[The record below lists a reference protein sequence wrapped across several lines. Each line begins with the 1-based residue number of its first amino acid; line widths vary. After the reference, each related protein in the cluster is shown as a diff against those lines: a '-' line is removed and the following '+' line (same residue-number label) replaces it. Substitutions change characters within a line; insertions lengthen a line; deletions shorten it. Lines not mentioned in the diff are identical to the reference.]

1 MDNTDKEGEIP
12 VLTRL
17 KSFLLRQ
24 KHKKNIRQEIQ
35 EIIDEVEEKGIIDED
50 QGEMIENFIVLN
62 DTTVREAMVPK
73 IDIIA
78 VEQQASLQEI
88 VDTINTSGLS
98 IIPISDK
105 TSGNVLGVVYAKDIL
120 RYVGRDLKNVPATQ
134 AMRPPYFVPEGKKLI
149 DLMIELR
156 DQHGMIAFVIDE
168 YGNVDGLVTMEDIMD
183 EIFGEHDDDDNAAIK
198 LRADGKFQVDPK
210 MSIWDFAEEFEVH
223 IPEGDYDT
231 VAGFITAMLERIPK
245 PGETLEHE
253 GLLFEIVGA
262 DRKRISRL
270 TVQTQTGNPS

>member
-12 VLTRL
+12 VLNRL
-17 KSFLLRQ
+17 KSFLQRQ
-24 KHKKNIRQEIQ
+24 KQKKNIRQEIQ

-73 IDIIA
+73 IDIIS
-78 VEQQASLQEI
+78 VDHQASLQDV

-98 IIPISDK
+98 IIPLSDK
-105 TSGNVLGVVYAKDIL
+105 ATGNILGVVYAKDIL
-120 RYVGRDLKNVPATQ
+120 RHAGGDLQNLPATK

-149 DLMIELR
+149 DLLIELR
-156 DQHGMIAFVIDE
+156 DTHGTVAFVIDE

-183 EIFGEHDDDDNAAIK
+183 EIFGEHDGDDNPEII

-210 MSIWDFAEEFEVH
+210 MSIWDFAHEFKVNV
-223 IPEGDYDT
+223 PEGDYDT

-245 PGETLEHE
+245 PGETFEHQ
-253 GLLFEIVGA
+253 GLIFEIVGA

-270 TVQTQTGNPS
+270 IVQPQTGNPS